1 MITRLNDINLRPYN
15 TFRIDAKC
23 SQFIE
28 YTSVDDIPAIASTIG
43 PDMDFINLG
52 GGSNMLFVSDYNG
65 VVLHSKILDIDMEHL
80 GNGAVRIKAGSGV
93 SMDEL
98 IERCATSGLWGL
110 ENLSGI
116 PGNVGASAV
125 QNVGAYGVE
134 ACDVIHTVE
143 CFDLQTNR
151 FVKIPVE
158 ECGYG
163 YRNSMF
169 KNSENKRRF
178 IISAVEFDLST
189 IPTPKIGYGSL
200 AEEFGN
206 FSDGNLTPLQIRDV
220 IIKVRNKKL
229 PEVDEI
235 GSAGSFF
242 KNPVVDK
249 SIFEHIREQACRIT
263 GQNDVIVP
271 HYDVSDGIKIPAAW
285 LIDRCGLKGTV
296 CGGAAVWDNQPLVI
310 VNKTGNASAK
320 DIVELENKIIET
332 VEATF
337 GVSLHPE
344 VEHIGII

>member
-1 MITRLNDINLRPYN
+1 M
-15 TFRIDAKC
+15 
-23 SQFIE
+23 
-28 YTSVDDIPAIASTIG
+28 
-43 PDMDFINLG
+43 
-52 GGSNMLFVSDYNG
+52 
-65 VVLHSKILDIDMEHL
+65 
-80 GNGAVRIKAGSGV
+80 
-93 SMDEL
+93 
-98 IERCATSGLWGL
+98 
-110 ENLSGI
+110 
-116 PGNVGASAV
+116 
-125 QNVGAYGVE
+125 
-134 ACDVIHTVE
+134 
-143 CFDLQTNR
+143 
-151 FVKIPVE
+151 
-158 ECGYG
+158 
-163 YRNSMF
+163 
-169 KNSENKRRF
+169 
-178 IISAVEFDLST
+178 
-189 IPTPKIGYGSL
+189 
-200 AEEFGN
+200 
-206 FSDGNLTPLQIRDV
+206 

-337 GVSLHPE
+337 GVTLHPE